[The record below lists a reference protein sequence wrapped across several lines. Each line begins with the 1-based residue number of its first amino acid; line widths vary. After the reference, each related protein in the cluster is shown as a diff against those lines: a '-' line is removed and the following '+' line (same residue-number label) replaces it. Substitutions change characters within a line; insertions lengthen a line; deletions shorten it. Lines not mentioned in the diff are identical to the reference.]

1 MKRDISNKMI
11 FGVCSGLSKELNT
24 DVTVMRLV
32 FLIGTLLGF
41 GLPVI
46 LYLILTIL
54 MSTD

>member
-1 MKRDISNKMI
+1 MKRDISNKII

-24 DVTVMRLV
+24 NVKVIRLA
-32 FLIGTLLGF
+32 FLIATLLGF
-41 GLPVI
+41 GLPVV